1 MVMSGGAAK
10 VDESRIMPGLR
21 RQWPVATAVSAL
33 LPARLSPQPRWITP
47 EPLNVSPELVG
58 SPLADPRRRGAAMAV
73 DLLLVALL
81 SGVSGFWLLA
91 GLALVV
97 LQLRSQRGSTTRKRQ
112 VVGWLGVGLIGLLVL
127 QEAKTDWDDRGQGQ
141 NPVAEAEAEN
151 DVDAE
156 PGAPAASTGAASS
169 SASARA
175 ALATAARAQARIE
188 ALEAQLAAE
197 RRPWSMRQQLDR
209 LLDAVGASFGWGI
222 VYFSLL
228 PAWWGGQTVGK
239 KIFGLQVV
247 ELTGQPMTVMRCLKR
262 YGGYAAGMATG
273 GLGFAQALWDA
284 NRQGIQDKAAHTAVI
299 DLRAR
304 RQASA
309 VDTVQAPPGPPADP
323 AA

>member
-1 MVMSGGAAK
+1 MVGCGKAK
-10 VDESRIMPGLR
+10 VVGSHIMPGLR
-21 RQWPVATAVSAL
+21 RQWPVATAAPAL
-33 LPARLSPQPRWITP
+33 LPARLSSQPRWITP
-47 EPLNVSPELVG
+47 EPLNVSPALVG
-58 SPLADPRRRGAAMAV
+58 APLADPRRRGAAMAV

-127 QEAKTDWDDRGQGQ
+127 QEAKTDWDERGQRQ
-141 NPVAEAEAEN
+141 SPVAEAEA
-151 DVDAE
+151 DADDAE
-156 PGAPAASTGAASS
+156 PSAPVASAGAAS
-169 SASARA
+169 AS
-175 ALATAARAQARIE
+175 AARAQARIE

-197 RRPWSMRQQLDR
+197 RRPWSMRKQLDR
-209 LLDAVGASFGWGI
+209 LLEAVGASFGWGI

-273 GLGFAQALWDA
+273 GLGFAQALWDP

-299 DLRAR
+299 DLRAP

-323 AA
+323 PA

>member
-1 MVMSGGAAK
+1 
-10 VDESRIMPGLR
+10 MPGLR
-21 RQWPVATAVSAL
+21 RQWPVATAAPAL
-33 LPARLSPQPRWITP
+33 LPARLSAQPRWITP
-47 EPLNVSPELVG
+47 EPLNVSPALVG
-58 SPLADPRRRGAAMAV
+58 APLADPRRRGAAMAV

-81 SGVSGFWLLA
+81 SGVSGFWLLV

-97 LQLRSQRGSTTRKRQ
+97 LQLRSTRGSTTRKRQ

-127 QEAKTDWDDRGQGQ
+127 QEAKTDWDERGQRQ
-141 NPVAEAEAEN
+141 SPVAEAEA
-151 DVDAE
+151 DADDAE
-156 PGAPAASTGAASS
+156 PNAPVASAGAAS
-169 SASARA
+169 AS
-175 ALATAARAQARIE
+175 AARAQARIE

-197 RRPWSMRQQLDR
+197 RRPWSMRKQLDR

-273 GLGFAQALWDA
+273 GLGFAQALWDP

-299 DLRAR
+299 DLRAP

-323 AA
+323 PA

>member
-1 MVMSGGAAK
+1 
-10 VDESRIMPGLR
+10 
-21 RQWPVATAVSAL
+21 L
-33 LPARLSPQPRWITP
+33 LPARLSSQPRWITP
-47 EPLNVSPELVG
+47 EPLNVSPALVG
-58 SPLADPRRRGAAMAV
+58 APLADPRRRGAAMAV

-97 LQLRSQRGSTTRKRQ
+97 LQLRSTRGSTTRKRQ

-127 QEAKTDWDDRGQGQ
+127 QEAKTDWDERGQRQ
-141 NPVAEAEAEN
+141 SPVAEAEA
-151 DVDAE
+151 DADDAE
-156 PGAPAASTGAASS
+156 PSAPVASAGAAS
-169 SASARA
+169 AS
-175 ALATAARAQARIE
+175 AARAQARIE

-197 RRPWSMRQQLDR
+197 RRPWSMRKQLDR
-209 LLDAVGASFGWGI
+209 LLDALGASFGWGI

-273 GLGFAQALWDA
+273 GLGFAQALWDP

-299 DLRAR
+299 DLRAP

-309 VDTVQAPPGPPADP
+309 GGAGGAGQALPGPPAEPP
-323 AA
+323 A